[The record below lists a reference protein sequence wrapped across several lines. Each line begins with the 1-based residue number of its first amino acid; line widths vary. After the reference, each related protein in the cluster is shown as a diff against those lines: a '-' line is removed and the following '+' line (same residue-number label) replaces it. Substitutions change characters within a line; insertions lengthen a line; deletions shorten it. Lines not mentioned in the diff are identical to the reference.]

1 MFFPLFEGIEI
12 YPYWVLLIFLV
23 NWQFKKLSIYIY
35 SAIFIF
41 ILAFLKGIM
50 ISSFYKDFLQ
60 FTAIGIAL
68 YFFYQLNSSE
78 RNLFRNIIR
87 YAIYFQFL
95 FILFSYFD
103 KDFQHFFYEIF
114 SNRGIDGLK
123 ALDRNGAFT
132 GFSPEPSYG
141 ASLIIGLW
149 ILISSEE
156 DYFRKTKS
164 GIDLTIVFLSLLFF
178 KSVYGFIIFSLV
190 SFYFFCF
197 REMNYINRTFFT
209 ITNVFAIFGSYIDL
223 EFLRPSLQRTW
234 IFYESLIN
242 NFLTKQNSFENITSE
257 TFPNIVLDAERQA
270 SSNST
275 RFTAILNVLDFDK
288 DSTYTKSISAPVFL
302 INIFSFYF
310 FFLVPIFIKLN
321 SKNLKDVFKNSYL
334 IVLAF
339 FITPMLVWPYYTL
352 FFKDEKNNY

>member
-1 MFFPLFEGIEI
+1 MVYFPLFEDIEI

-23 NWQFKKLSIYIY
+23 NWQFRKLSIYIY
-35 SAIFIF
+35 SAIFLF
-41 ILAFLKGIM
+41 ILAFLKGM
-50 ISSFYKDFLQ
+50 IVISFYKDFVQ
-60 FTAIGIAL
+60 FIAIGIAL
-68 YFFYQLNSSE
+68 YFFYQFNSRE

-103 KDFQHFFYEIF
+103 KDFQYFSYDIF

-123 ALDRNGAFT
+123 ALDRNDALT

-141 ASLIIGLW
+141 GSLTIGLW
-149 ILISSEE
+149 ILISSKE
-156 DYFRKTKS
+156 DYFRKTES
-164 GIDLTIVFLSLLFF
+164 SIDLTIVFLSLLFF

-197 REMNYINRTFFT
+197 REMNYINRIFFT

-223 EFLRPSLQRTW
+223 EFLRPYLQRTW
-234 IFYESLIN
+234 IFYEGLIN
-242 NFLTKQNSFENITSE
+242 NFLTKPNPSEN
-257 TFPNIVLDAERQA
+257 FPNILLDAEKQA

-275 RFTAILNVLDFDK
+275 RLTAIRSVFDFDK
-288 DSTYTKSISAPVFL
+288 DSTYSKSISAPVFL
-302 INIFSFYF
+302 MNIFSFYF
-310 FFLVPIFIKLN
+310 FFLVTIFIKLN
-321 SKNLKDVFKNSYL
+321 SKNLKDVLKNSYL
-334 IVLAF
+334 IGLAF
-339 FITPMLVWPYYTL
+339 FITPMLIWPYYTL